1 MPIVNKTKRT
11 AAIYNRGREVVKVYD
26 HGTLAWQKQTS
37 IPDYLCFTALEAGQF
52 TLTIPAAVTATYLSY
67 VEWSKDGRTWN
78 HTDNTSEAV
87 TIDVQVASG
96 DKVYWRGSGVCMND
110 SIHAQINYCSVFT
123 QTEETPNFVVSG
135 NLVSLIALSDFDYE
149 VTRACAFA
157 NLFNGNEKLTDAE
170 TLILPMFG
178 AAATYLFY
186 MTFKNCSNLAKAPI
200 LNLTRTT
207 SNCCFEMFRGTALTT
222 MPELPDIALSNYC
235 YSGMFRETNIEKAV
249 LPSSATTLVTSCYSN
264 IFSGCTHLKYVKCL
278 ATDISAT
285 NCITNWL
292 NGVSSTGTFIQAEGV
307 EWPRGASG
315 IPTGWVDV
323 EKRTMPSG
331 YKQVLGIY
339 GNGIANA
346 NINIGYAVNMKYDKI
361 EVAFKQDEI
370 SNGMVLQSVPASGSA
385 NNGKC
390 WFYNYNGSSLA
401 SKPFAIYSQKA
412 DGTQVL
418 MTAGQIYQPLD
429 TNPHYIEYTADGTN
443 LTVIHNGTTKTSTRY
458 VSDLPETCAAD
469 TRLFGSTVPYR
480 GKIFYF
486 RNSNGNTQLADYVA
500 CVRESDNAPGFW
512 DFVSNSFQTSSD
524 PTKFTAGEEI

>member
-1 MPIVNKTKRT
+1 MT
-11 AAIYNRGREVVKVYD
+11 ARYYKGREVLKEYKGGRLVYE
-26 HGTLAWQKQTS
+26 KSSS

-52 TLTIPAAVTATYLSY
+52 TLTIPAAVTPTYLSY
-67 VEWSKDGRTWN
+67 IEWSKDGRTWN

-110 SIHAQINYCSVFT
+110 STHAQINYCSVFT
-123 QTEETPNFVVSG
+123 QTEDTPNFVVSG

-264 IFSGCTHLKYVKCL
+264 IFSGCMHLKYVKCL

-292 NGVSSTGTFIQAEGV
+292 NNVSSTGIFIQAEGV
-307 EWPRGASG
+307 TWPRGASG

-331 YKQVLGIY
+331 YKQVFGIKMTSSV
-339 GNGIANA
+339 NGID
-346 NINIGYAVNMKYDKI
+346 IGHAYNVKYSRL
-361 EVAFKQDEI
+361 EVAFKQDDI
-370 SNGMVLQSVPASGSA
+370 SNGMVLQTKDNVA
-385 NNGKC
+385 GKV
-390 WFYNYNGSSLA
+390 WLYNYQNSSLA
-401 SKPFAIYSQKA
+401 EKPFSLYTSNASNTQRGGTIYS
-412 DGTQVL
+412 
-418 MTAGQIYQPLD
+418 PLD
-429 TNPHYIEYTADGTN
+429 TNPHTVEVSSDGS
-443 LTVIHNGTTKTSTRY
+443 HGTLKHDGITTTTTFNFA
-458 VSDLPETCAAD
+458 DLPESCTSNPY
-469 TRLFGSTVPYR
+469 LFGYNVYSCYN
-480 GKIFYF
+480 GWIYYF
-486 RNSNGNTQLADYVA
+486 KEWDSSDVA
-500 CVRESDNAPGFW
+500 LS
-512 DFVSNSFQTSSD
+512 DFVSCIRENDNVVGFYDFVSQTFKTAANTSA
-524 PTKFTAGEEI
+524 FTAGEEI